1 MTGLRLSKVLSRE
14 GLQNSRDIS
23 AGGGADRWG
32 GAMTVEEGAS

>member
-14 GLQNSRDIS
+14 GLHKARDIS

-32 GAMTVEEGAS
+32 GAMTIEEGSA